1 MTRAPLHTHLLTEKE
16 WQGQVVQLARTLG
29 WRHYHTYRSTRS
41 PSGWPDL
48 ALCRDRLVLLELKT
62 AHGKVSAAQADWIR
76 ALHHA
81 GAEIY
86 VARPRHLQTLATLLG
101 PHGTLHWH
109 EARGH
114 LLLEL
119 DPILDHA
126 HKEHL

>member
-1 MTRAPLHTHLLTEKE
+1 MRPAVPLPDLTEKQ
-16 WQGQVVQLARTLG
+16 WQAQVVQLARTLG
-29 WRHYHTYRSTRS
+29 WKHYHTFRSTRS
-41 PSGWPDL
+41 PSGFPDL
-48 ALCRDRLVLLELKT
+48 ILARDRLVALELKT
-62 AHGKVSAAQADWIR
+62 ETGEVSAHQAGWIR

-101 PHGTLHWH
+101 PRNSTAWH

-119 DPILDHA
+119 DPILEA
-126 HKEHL
+126 A